1 MPLLSENV
9 KIQIQSYAF
18 YVGVKLGILRTR
30 VEVVWKQDDRDNI
43 KIWQERRIIE
53 DWGQFHSEEL
63 HSFNSLRD
71 QITDGIGV
79 MSIMAGRC
87 ENFWSDNL
95 KGRDKLGGLRLR
107 WKDEIKVD
115 LEGVE

>member
-1 MPLLSENV
+1 
-9 KIQIQSYAF
+9 
-18 YVGVKLGILRTR
+18 
-30 VEVVWKQDDRDNI
+30 
-43 KIWQERRIIE
+43 
-53 DWGQFHSEEL
+53 
-63 HSFNSLRD
+63 
-71 QITDGIGV
+71 
-79 MSIMAGRC
+79 MAGRC